1 MRVLI
6 YTFLIVAADQVTKLY
21 VKGIKIPF
29 LGIDIQGMTY
39 QSSVNVIGNFFKI
52 TFIENPGMAF
62 GMQIG
67 GKLFLS
73 LFTIFATLLLIG
85 FLYKNRNESLL
96 LRISLS
102 FILGGAIGN
111 LIDRIFYGKIYDY
124 APLFYG
130 KVVDF
135 LHFDFPNFSIF
146 GKNIYSW
153 PIFNIADIFVTIGF
167 LMILIGY
174 KRIFNSDDKN
184 QTELSEGEMQIQG
197 DNLTGSESNF
207 ESSETTLFREEFIT
221 SVNKSDATDLAEIDP
236 PKNIAEA
243 GPNTSGLNFEIPE
256 NEKIE
261 HYKSDHTDPEENKK
275 TG

>member
-197 DNLTGSESNF
+197 ENLTGSVSNF

-221 SVNKSDATDLAEIDP
+221 SVNKSDATDLAETDP
-236 PKNIAEA
+236 AENIAEA
-243 GPNTSGLNFEIPE
+243 GTNTSGLNFEIPE

>member
-197 DNLTGSESNF
+197 DKLSGAGDNIEYSEASLFQEDDPDGTETDQTNNIPEEDKSNF
-207 ESSETTLFREEFIT
+207 
-221 SVNKSDATDLAEIDP
+221 
-236 PKNIAEA
+236 
-243 GPNTSGLNFEIPE
+243 GLNKEITGNVKVE
-256 NEKIE
+256 NFNP
-261 HYKSDHTDPEENKK
+261 DHLDPEENKK

>member
-221 SVNKSDATDLAEIDP
+221 SVNKSDATDLAETDP
-236 PKNIAEA
+236 AENIAEA
-243 GPNTSGLNFEIPE
+243 GTNTSGLNFEIPE